1 MVDLSLYGD
10 EATRRPAEAV
20 WGPAPST
27 LDLPGKTRRRARFS
41 SFDGIDDQAPELE
54 LELELAGSG
63 DAIDGGLGIVSSA

>member
-54 LELELAGSG
+54 LEPAGSG
-63 DAIDGGLGIVSSA
+63 DPIDGGLGNVSSA